1 MSFEALQEVGQVAES
16 APVGQVSFEQVEQA
30 VEKAEAEARAE
41 KADVA
46 KVAAKVADKVVKKLD
61 KEEADPEVKAEEVK
75 SQDQQQVANAK
86 PIKVYDAEGKEVDLN
101 PELEIEFKVD
111 GKMERMKLAE
121 VKNHLSGKVN
131 WDRKNNEF
139 FSSKKKFEDQVKYV
153 NEQVDSIL
161 KMAQEKPE
169 AALFELARLA
179 GKSPEEYARMLQGT
193 MEGAT
198 RWQDMTEAE
207 RRAVMAEAE
216 NLGYKAEAE
225 RRRKIEEGHKADE
238 ARVNSINSLAKD
250 LELSDDDIQGL
261 TEDIQRHAQIAT
273 PSAEHIYTAWVFKN
287 TMEAFN
293 SLAPETLKE
302 NPGLYNEAAQV
313 MLQNGIRSKNDI
325 EQIIRQAYGEEDSA
339 RKVGRKVASQ
349 TPKTA
354 SATTSSQKKA
364 EVVSFDDI

>member
-1 MSFEALQEVGQVAES
+1 MSFEALAEVGQVPES
-16 APVGQVSFEQVEQA
+16 APVGQVSFEQVEQV
-30 VEKAEAEARAE
+30 VEKVEAEAKAEKAETAKVAEKVAEKVAKKLEKAEEAEAEAE
-41 KADVA
+41 A
-46 KVAAKVADKVVKKLD
+46 KEQQAQPVK
-61 KEEADPEVKAEEVK
+61 PV
-75 SQDQQQVANAK
+75 
-86 PIKVYDAEGKEVDLN
+86 KVYDAEGKEVDLN

-139 FSSKKKFEDQVKYV
+139 HAQKKRFDDQIKYV

-161 KMAQEKPE
+161 RMAQEKPE

-193 MEGAT
+193 MEGAA
-198 RWQDMTEAE
+198 RWQDMTDAE

-216 NLGYKAEAE
+216 NIGYKAEAE
-225 RRRKIEEGHKADE
+225 RRKKMEESSRAE
-238 ARVNSINSLAKD
+238 EVRVDSIKTLAKE
-250 LELSDDDIQGL
+250 LELSDDDIEGFTQ
-261 TEDIQRHAQIAT
+261 DIQRHAQIAT

-287 TMEAFN
+287 TMDAFT
-293 SLAPETLKE
+293 SLAPDVLKE
-302 NPGLYNEAAQV
+302 NPSLYNEAANV
-313 MLQNGIRSKNDI
+313 MLQNGIRNKHDI
-325 EQIIRQAYGEEDSA
+325 EQVIRQAYGEEDSA

-354 SATTSSQKKA
+354 SATTSSQRKA
-364 EVVSFDDI
+364 EIVSFDDI